1 MHLRLSNSR
10 RTESLILNCAQCR
23 CEAAHLAEDL
33 GELLQQVRPV
43 LAPGLGVDQ
52 HQEGDAELR
61 HDAARH
67 ASRRHVSRVTC
78 ITGPSVSQPSL
89 HQRPVS
95 SRRPRLV
102 SRLTVIGSQLAID
115 WHGGDLVSLS
125 ENRMNIIVK
134 LVCCR
139 CSVDSY

>member
-1 MHLRLSNSR
+1 MIVAAASVPIKLCRPEMYIKDLPG
-10 RTESLILNCAQCR
+10 IGR

-89 HQRPVS
+89 H
-95 SRRPRLV
+95 
-102 SRLTVIGSQLAID
+102 
-115 WHGGDLVSLS
+115 
-125 ENRMNIIVK
+125 
-134 LVCCR
+134 
-139 CSVDSY
+139 

>member
-10 RTESLILNCAQCR
+10 RTESLILNGAQCR

-61 HDAARH
+61 HDAACH
-67 ASRRHVSRVTC
+67 ASRVTC
-78 ITGPSVSQPSL
+78 DVYHRPECLTTITAPASSVLEAASL
-89 HQRPVS
+89 LS
-95 SRRPRLV
+95 AL
-102 SRLTVIGSQLAID
+102 
-115 WHGGDLVSLS
+115 SL
-125 ENRMNIIVK
+125 R
-134 LVCCR
+134 
-139 CSVDSY
+139 